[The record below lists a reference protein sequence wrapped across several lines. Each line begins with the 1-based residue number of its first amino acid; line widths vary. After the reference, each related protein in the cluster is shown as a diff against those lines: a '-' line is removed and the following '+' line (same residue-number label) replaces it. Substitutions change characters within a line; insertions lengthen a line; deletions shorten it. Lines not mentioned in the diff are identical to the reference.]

1 MRYMK
6 IVFASDSFKGSLSSA
21 ETAELLT
28 KAAKEVFGNAECV
41 AVPIADGG
49 EGTVNALIAALRSRG
64 YIQAK
69 EGMALGDKEAIAP
82 GDKEALDCAD
92 AGGGAGLITVTVH
105 GPLMEEIMAA
115 YGRLNEK
122 QAVIEMAA
130 ASGLTLVPAE
140 KRNPLFTT
148 SYGTG
153 ELILD
158 ALDKGFEEI
167 YVAIGGSA
175 TNDGGMGCARALGV
189 RFLDK
194 EGKELAGTG
203 EDLEK
208 VAEIDASGLDERI
221 GKTKIIVACDVKNP
235 LCGDRGATKT
245 YGAQKGA
252 SPDMIER
259 LEEGMCNYRD
269 QIRKKF
275 GIDPDTLSGG
285 GAAGGLGTALL
296 VFFGGVM
303 RSGIETVLDLA
314 EFDNLLEGADLV
326 VTGEGRTDWQSAYGK
341 VLCGVGERAR
351 RVGVPAVA
359 LCGSLGPG
367 YESIYEHGITSLM
380 TTVDAPM
387 TLEEAMEHA
396 AELYEKAA
404 VRMFRMINALKV

>member
-1 MRYMK
+1 MK

-49 EGTVNALIAALRSRG
+49 EGTVDALIAALRSRG

-69 EGMALGDKEAIAP
+69 EGMALGNKEAIAP

-92 AGGGAGLITVTVH
+92 AGSGAGLITVNVH
-105 GPLMEEIMAA
+105 GPLMEEIKAA

-140 KRNPLFTT
+140 KRDPLYTT

-203 EDLEK
+203 EDLIRIRPHQC
-208 VAEIDASGLDERI
+208 VGISDAQN
-221 GKTKIIVACDVKNP
+221 K
-235 LCGDRGATKT
+235 
-245 YGAQKGA
+245 
-252 SPDMIER
+252 
-259 LEEGMCNYRD
+259 
-269 QIRKKF
+269 
-275 GIDPDTLSGG
+275 
-285 GAAGGLGTALL
+285 
-296 VFFGGVM
+296 
-303 RSGIETVLDLA
+303 
-314 EFDNLLEGADLV
+314 
-326 VTGEGRTDWQSAYGK
+326 GEGEG
-341 VLCGVGERAR
+341 
-351 RVGVPAVA
+351 
-359 LCGSLGPG
+359 
-367 YESIYEHGITSLM
+367 
-380 TTVDAPM
+380 
-387 TLEEAMEHA
+387 
-396 AELYEKAA
+396 
-404 VRMFRMINALKV
+404 